1 MRRLCCALLLLLI
14 PAAAEAGDAAARNV
28 LGFSPD
34 GKIFAFEQYT
44 MEYEE
49 EASFS
54 EYFFIDTVRDTYLP
68 GTPVFVR
75 VKGDDGLDE
84 KKARADAA
92 VKAAVLVQK
101 HRINDRGQHLAGKPS
116 MDPDDIGI
124 YQMGAMPMAAKQ
136 EFALPG
142 GRKAELSITTRPLG
156 KAKCESGRGVIGEFE
171 VKGLILT
178 LAIGGTK
185 ITLQDDRKLPRSRRC
200 VTAYGIAEVYLHT
213 ANDKTVT
220 LAALVETEDNHDS
233 HAGPN
238 RRFMAV
244 TRRLPAPK

>member
-1 MRRLCCALLLLLI
+1 MRRWCSALILLLTS
-14 PAAAEAGDAAARNV
+14 AAAQAGDAAARNV

-54 EYFFIDTVRDTYLP
+54 QYFFVDTTRDAYIS
-68 GTPVFVR
+68 GTPIFVR

-92 VKAAVLVQK
+92 VKAAVLVNR
-101 HRINDRGQHLAGKPS
+101 HRIGDRGQRLPGKPS
-116 MDPDDIGI
+116 MDLDDVGI
-124 YQMGAMPMAAKQ
+124 YQMREQDLSTKQ
-136 EFALPG
+136 EFSLPD
-142 GRKAELSITTRPLG
+142 GRKAELAIATRPLG
-156 KAKCESGRGVIGEFE
+156 KAKCKNGRGVEGEFE

-178 LAIGGTK
+178 LTIAGAK
-185 ITLQDDRKLPRSRRC
+185 IALQDDRKLPRSRRC
-200 VTAYGIAEVYLHT
+200 VTDYGIAEAWLHS
-213 ANDKTVT
+213 ASDRSLT
-220 LAALVETEDNHDS
+220 LAVLVETEDNEDS

-244 TRRLPAPK
+244 TKRLPLVK

>member
-1 MRRLCCALLLLLI
+1 MRRFCCALMMLLT
-14 PAAAEAGDAAARNV
+14 PAAAHAGDAAARNV
-28 LGFSPD
+28 LGFSAD

-54 EYFFIDTVRDTYLP
+54 EYFFIDTVRDAYLP

-101 HRINDRGQHLAGKPS
+101 HGIKDRGQHVPGKPS
-116 MDPDDIGI
+116 MDLDDGGI
-124 YQMGAMPMAAKQ
+124 YQMREQDLAQKQ
-136 EFALPG
+136 EFELPD
-142 GRKAELSITTRPLG
+142 GRKAELAVATRPLG
-156 KAKCESGRGVIGEFE
+156 KAKCKSGRGVEGEFE

-178 LAIGGTK
+178 LTLAGAR

-200 VTAYGIAEVYLHT
+200 VTAYGIAELYLHT
-213 ANDKTVT
+213 APDKSVT

-233 HAGPN
+233 HAGAN

-244 TRRLPAPK
+244 TKRLSSR

>member
-1 MRRLCCALLLLLI
+1 MRRSCCALLFLLT
-14 PAAAEAGDAAARNV
+14 ASAAEAGDAAARNV

-34 GKIFAFEQYT
+34 GKIFAFEQFT

-49 EASFS
+49 EAAFS
-54 EYFFIDTVRDTYLP
+54 QYFFVDTARDIYLP

-92 VKAAVLVQK
+92 VKAATLVQK
-101 HRINDRGQHLAGKPS
+101 HGIRDRGRHLPGKPS
-116 MDPDDIGI
+116 MDPDEIGI
-124 YQMGAMPMAAKQ
+124 YQTGAEPMAVKQ
-136 EFALPG
+136 EFTLSD
-142 GRKAELSITTRPLG
+142 GRKVQLAIATRPLG
-156 KAKCESGRGVIGEFE
+156 KAKCKTGRGIEGEYD

-178 LAIGGTK
+178 LTIAGAQT
-185 ITLQDDRKLPRSRRC
+185 TLQNDQKLPRSRRC
-200 VTAYGIAEVYLHT
+200 VTNYGIAEAWLHT
-213 ANDKTVT
+213 AADKTLT
-220 LAALVETEDNHDS
+220 LAVMVETEDNDDS

-244 TRRLPAPK
+244 TRRLPPAK